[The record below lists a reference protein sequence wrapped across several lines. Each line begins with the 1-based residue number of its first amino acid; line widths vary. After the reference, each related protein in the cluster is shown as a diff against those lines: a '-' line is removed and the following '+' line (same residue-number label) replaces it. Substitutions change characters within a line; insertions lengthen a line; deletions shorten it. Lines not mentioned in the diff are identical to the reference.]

1 MYSTHLWKFVPDFF
15 NLLPLL
21 ANDGSMEALFDD
33 QVLCALI
40 LLRDTVSLIMASGA
54 TS

>member
-1 MYSTHLWKFVPDFF
+1 MNSTYLWKFVTDFF

-21 ANDGSMEALFDD
+21 ANDGSVEALFDD
-33 QVLCALI
+33 QVLCTLI
-40 LLRDTVSLIMASGA
+40 LLRDTASLIMASGP